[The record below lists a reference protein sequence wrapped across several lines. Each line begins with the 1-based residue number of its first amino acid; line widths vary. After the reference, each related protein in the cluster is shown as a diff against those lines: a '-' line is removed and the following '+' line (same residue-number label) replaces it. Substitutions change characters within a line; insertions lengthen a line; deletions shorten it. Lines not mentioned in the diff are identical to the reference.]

1 MSGVVDFENINEIKK
16 KSVRGLLK
24 KRARKYYESDH
35 SSDEEVKVEKKKKT
49 VQKSSLSAAFKSIM
63 NKTIVEPKDEM
74 MPVDE

>member
-1 MSGVVDFENINEIKK
+1 VA
-16 KSVRGLLK
+16 LK

-63 NKTIVEPKDEM
+63 NKTIVEDKEEI
-74 MPVDE
+74 PVEEQDAVLSKYKKPARL